1 MDPNKQLPI
10 GYWLKHADEVITA
23 HVNQALSDNG
33 LTRFHWQ
40 VLNTVHDAGTVTTA
54 QVFDPLQSF
63 VDAAGLDAIIA
74 DFVRRGWLIAT
85 TGADSTTT
93 LSLTPGGAAGFET
106 IFNIQRGVR
115 QRAMQG
121 ISPDD
126 YQTVIRVLQRIVSN
140 LE

>member
-1 MDPNKQLPI
+1 
-10 GYWLKHADEVITA
+10 VITQ

-40 VLNTVHDAGTVTTA
+40 VLNTVHDAGTTTKA
-54 QVFDPLQSF
+54 QVFEAVKNF
-63 VDAAGLDAIIA
+63 VDAAGLDGIVA
-74 DFVRRGWLIAT
+74 DFVGRGWMIADEDAEDGT
-85 TGADSTTT
+85 TALT
-93 LSLTPGGAAGFET
+93 LTPQGAVGFET

-121 ISPDD
+121 ITPDE
-126 YQTVIRVLQRIVSN
+126 YQLVLAVLQRIVSN

>member
-1 MDPNKQLPI
+1 MDTNKPLPI

-40 VLNTVHDAGTVTTA
+40 VLNTVHDAGTMTTA
-54 QVFDPLQSF
+54 QVFDPLQTF
-63 VDAAGLDAIIA
+63 VDATGLDAIIA
-74 DFVRRGWLIAT
+74 DFVGRGWMIT
-85 TGADSTTT
+85 QDQADGTTT
-93 LSLTPGGAAGFET
+93 LSLTPDGEAGFET

-115 QRAMQG
+115 QRSMQS
-121 ISPDD
+121 ITPED